1 MTGADEGVSP
11 STAHFPCRIVATAGA
26 ERLDRFLAE
35 ALGVPGISRSL
46 VQRAIAAGMVLV
58 DGRPG
63 KDAQRLGPGAEIVVA
78 GLPRAVGPS
87 LEPEPIPLRV
97 LYEDDH
103 IAVIDKPRGL
113 VVHPATGNPKGTLVN
128 ALLARY
134 GSLESDGDI
143 EADAP
148 DGSLLEFG
156 ADVRPGIVHRL
167 DKDTTG
173 LLVVART
180 AVAGAGL
187 RRQIAM
193 RQMSRRYFALVRG
206 TPPAR
211 FTVDAPI
218 GRSSDRRFMAVVQG
232 GRPARSHA
240 ARLEAFPGEPPYAL
254 LEVRLETGRTH
265 QIRVHMAFSGYPL
278 AGDPAYGRPTL
289 DAAAGLE
296 LAGQALHAHR
306 LEFTHPIDERPL
318 AFEAPLPGDLSLALD
333 RLRGRTP

>member
-1 MTGADEGVSP
+1 MSAGPAG
-11 STAHFPCRIVATAGA
+11 FPRHLQAGA
-26 ERLDRFLAE
+26 GAPRLDRFVTE
-35 ALGVPGISRSL
+35 ALAIPGVSRSL
-46 VQRAIAAGMVLV
+46 VQRAIAAGLVLV

-63 KDAQRLGPGAEIVVA
+63 REGQRLAPGSEVWVE
-78 GLPRAVGPS
+78 GLPQSEGPS
-87 LEPEPIPLRV
+87 LEPEAIPLRIV
-97 LYEDDH
+97 YEDGD

-113 VVHPATGNPKGTLVN
+113 VVHPATGNPRGTLVN

-134 GSLESDGDI
+134 GSLEDGEPGMD
-143 EADAP
+143 EPADP
-148 DGSLLEFG
+148 LEFG

-180 AVAGAGL
+180 AAAGSGL

-193 RQMSRRYFALVRG
+193 RQMSRQYLALVRG

-218 GRSSDRRFMAVVQG
+218 GRSADRRRMAVVQD

-240 ARLEAFPGEPPYAL
+240 ERLEAFPGDPPYAL
-254 LEVRLETGRTH
+254 LRVRLETGRTH

-278 AGDPAYGRPTL
+278 AGDPVYGRPSL
-289 DAAAGLE
+289 DVAAGLE
-296 LAGQALHAHR
+296 LPGQALHAQR
-306 LEFTHPIDERPL
+306 LEFAHPLDGRPL
-318 AFEAPLPGDLSLALD
+318 AFEAPLPEDMAAALVH
-333 RLRGRTP
+333 LRQRGG